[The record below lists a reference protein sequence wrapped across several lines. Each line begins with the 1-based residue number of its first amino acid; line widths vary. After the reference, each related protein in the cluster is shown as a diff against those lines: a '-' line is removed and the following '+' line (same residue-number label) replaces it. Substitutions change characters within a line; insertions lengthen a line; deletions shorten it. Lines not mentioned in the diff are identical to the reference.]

1 MGIKEYMKSFLVDS
15 SKVSRSVSPVKP
27 MINDTNIT
35 PNNNNKVLS
44 KEEKGRL
51 SSVEMLERLASQ
63 VGQQVANR
71 SREASKTNLNIMVR
85 DTS

>member
-1 MGIKEYMKSFLVDS
+1 MKNYLVDS

-35 PNNNNKVLS
+35 QNNNDKVLS

-71 SREASKTNLNIMVR
+71 SREASKTNLNILVR

>member
-1 MGIKEYMKSFLVDS
+1 MKSYLVDS

-35 PNNNNKVLS
+35 PNNNNNKVLS

-71 SREASKTNLNIMVR
+71 SREASKTNLNILVR

>member
-1 MGIKEYMKSFLVDS
+1 MGIKEYMKSYLVDS

-35 PNNNNKVLS
+35 PNNNNNKVLS

-63 VGQQVANR
+63 VGQ
-71 SREASKTNLNIMVR
+71 
-85 DTS
+85 